1 MIPMDLAR
9 VQSWKETGTSSN
21 RMLSLQDLQASICTA
36 VIYSNDLYV
45 LKGLGK
51 QAVQAEA

>member
-36 VIYSNDLYV
+36 VIYSNDLYA

-51 QAVQAEA
+51 QAVQTEA